1 MPIFE
6 VQGPDGRKFRVNTP
20 EGATSD
26 QAIDYIMDTEYAKPS
41 ILDEINKPAVRKPE
55 ESFLRPVADVGL
67 QIQRGAVQGVRML
80 ADAFGAGSET
90 AKTLMSVDDHLA
102 KLLSA
107 QAQQDQQEISRLMKE
122 AEDKGI
128 GAQVAAGLKAFAVA
142 PVDTLA
148 QAFGTAIPTLAG
160 GLTGAA
166 LRLGA
171 VGTAAVG
178 SGIGAGMG
186 AGVVKGTIYE
196 AVKDAL
202 TERGESPEVA
212 EQKAQEAQ
220 SYGGENWGSILTGTV
235 LGGVAG
241 QAGIE
246 RALVGRFAA
255 KQAAKEAAEQTGAEA
270 AKAAAR
276 PGIIRTAVGEALP
289 EAAQAGQEQLAENIA
304 LQKQGFDVPT
314 FRGVAG
320 AATFEGV
327 AGAGLG
333 AGVGAL
339 GRAAPKAPALK
350 PTTTEEEGQADKEL
364 ASLFGEDVE
373 AEEETEEVEAPKKKG
388 AKEPLRPD
396 VLQEM
401 GDLIAKLNTGEETFN
416 EKDERK
422 LLLNYVSRLGLDAGD
437 YKKFKKP
444 EELRNELSKLLVT
457 PEGKMPDEAAK
468 PSDTGAGFGV
478 PSTPP
483 TGTTPGAGEA
493 GPGGLGAGSVDTGTA
508 GVGTGAGESTLGGD
522 VPLGGEAPPPKK
534 VSPLNGKRKKLQGTK
549 LPMASVTSKLL
560 TPDELDYINE
570 YEKIIASGRIDELD
584 PEDIA
589 YANELRSRIETGLAN
604 QKSEQLEK
612 KIAEDEYVQI
622 ENLYNKA
629 AEQASEELK
638 VRGLPSQFR
647 RREGAT
653 GGTLTEDERQVYMD
667 ALGSS
672 RSAESATEA
681 LAALSDYR
689 DSKSAYAKN
698 AGIRADLRTDSIAAY
713 EINRKAESKARG
725 VEFPAWTDL
734 TKKEQEAYLEQVPF
748 KPKEARIPG
757 PAGGVI
763 KSGFDAVTP
772 LVAERQTEVQEKQRQ
787 KEERTA
793 AENYAAAQRRI
804 EDEQLGLTG
813 VLPSNIVEDI
823 KLGDSQSAI
832 RYLAESA
839 RGASPEVT
847 AEGIERLERAIDEAN
862 AEASREAA
870 LYEEQT
876 QEREKLKADIE
887 TATGK
892 TKKELQSRL
901 DELVSD
907 EDYRDA
913 QERIQGSKRKL
924 EDVLRKARSKV
935 DPLTAQVNR
944 LIASVI
950 NGLKINTKIV
960 YDPDFDGIAEYNPAT
975 DTIRVSD
982 RGLNETALM
991 HEFVH
996 AATINVLNKFQRGKR
1011 NELSA
1016 DQQRG
1021 AQQIIRL
1028 FNLVKDRPGMKSRF
1042 PRAFD
1047 NVYEFVSYGL
1057 TDPKFQLELQK
1068 INLRQRATIVKGE
1081 DDQRIAVEHDVIY
1094 TNYFADEESVR
1105 VEEAATGKKVDVTKT
1120 AWQSFVHSVAQAIG
1134 LFNRFGKTLKNTFTP
1149 REYFDQIRKKS
1160 EKEIV
1165 EDLKTA
1171 EDQEGFQEFLDAV
1184 ADGFEQ
1190 KETDIFQRLDKAQR
1204 EYEAQQTYFERD
1216 KSDKQKAKLDRAKA
1230 KVERIEAEIESGVGF
1245 GVKETKG
1252 EKKRR
1257 LSASVEPGYLG
1268 NLFLELVGAFSDIAA
1283 APEPIQGFT
1292 TSLPM
1297 AAKKPPK
1304 KTDESLGKFV
1314 DEQVQR
1320 LDDQNPSN
1328 FQKASIVKRLFT
1340 KEGVTKTVE
1349 TLQNYRFRLEK
1360 LQDLLYKS
1368 GKLFSSGDKQNN
1380 IGTAVTTSAGIA
1392 ENTYQKE
1399 FYTLI
1404 DDAQNLLKELT
1415 DITGESAKKTLARLH
1430 AYAIYLHDPE
1440 RRRVKFLRE
1449 APLTNIKA
1457 VQDREKI
1464 ISDVLKAPDKATAE
1478 KLRSD
1483 LEALV
1488 TANLDSASSLADIK
1502 NPAYNTL
1509 GPHSYK
1515 RINEQFAKAFTGE
1528 SKKKADEL
1536 IKKLRSIEDATIRLN
1551 KESNYFSPQVQ
1562 NLVWFYGFKN
1572 YFPFKG
1578 KPDSGPRD
1586 YQLDPHSQQLSGELQ
1601 DKQEAFDGRITDSD
1615 NPILNVINE
1624 ASRSA
1629 MRVGRHRAGVTK
1641 TLKNLLREAKKDYKE
1656 EGPGIQGK
1664 VLKTIKFE
1672 DRFDADLEEG
1682 LKRGVKNIFHY
1693 NPDGTVDILQIEDPN
1708 MLQAIKKP
1716 IQADNFILD
1725 KLGKATSLFGQMH
1738 TRYNPAFAPV
1748 DFLRNLFT
1756 YAGIVGAELG
1766 PKRGL
1771 QIMGEMARV
1780 LAMGGFHQTG
1790 VFSMAYANGN
1800 KPRMAALAKQ
1810 NSFYKDLNEYYDKGG
1825 RTAYL
1830 QGISYKEN
1838 LIDAINSA
1846 DGNGVLRSL
1855 SGVQKYF
1862 DAWLDMFEIS
1872 TRVAAYRTMKA
1883 QYMAEGMNAD
1893 DAATEAV
1900 AFTKN
1905 LANFEKTGFKGK
1917 EIGSLF
1923 MFFRPAA
1930 TGAVRSFEAL
1940 LPALDVLK
1948 TDAQLLEKIKKQ
1960 NKDVKGFTEADAK
1973 KVLVKQKERA
1983 KNAAVVTTALM
1994 GVGFATY
2001 AMSVLMAG
2009 EDDEDRNKTVTDDPA
2024 RWVRFAR
2031 FNTGMQSGGQDLVL
2045 QMPWGFGFGAFAS
2058 IGAQLAA
2065 FGFGAQPF
2073 GKMVNN
2079 VIDAGA
2085 ESFVP
2090 LPISKINKFE
2100 HPVQATL
2107 DTLLPSAAR
2116 PMFEWAMNMDGL
2128 GRAIYNNRQ
2137 SRNNDAYT
2145 GGDNIPEIYKSA
2157 ARFLYDATE
2166 GAVDWSP
2173 NTLYFF
2179 SNNYFDGMARLG
2191 AFTYNVANV
2200 ATGEKNFDFKTDTLL
2215 LDAYLKAPSNYD
2227 ARQFAEVEKE
2237 IRSIDQKLRAF
2248 KLPGRE
2254 EKYFNYI
2261 DNNPEAEFVVSAYN
2275 QFNGQLN
2282 GIREA
2287 ANRARKDTTMSIKER
2302 QDLVR
2307 MYVKQQDMLKAMF
2320 TSQMEMYGI
2329 EPD

>member
-1 MPIFE
+1 MRIGKAE
-6 VQGPDGRKFRVNTP
+6 LGKTIR
-20 EGATSD
+20 EG
-26 QAIDYIMDTEYAKPS
+26 
-41 ILDEINKPAVRKPE
+41 
-55 ESFLRPVADVGL
+55 
-67 QIQRGAVQGVRML
+67 
-80 ADAFGAGSET
+80 
-90 AKTLMSVDDHLA
+90 
-102 KLLSA
+102 
-107 QAQQDQQEISRLMKE
+107 
-122 AEDKGI
+122 
-128 GAQVAAGLKAFAVA
+128 
-142 PVDTLA
+142 
-148 QAFGTAIPTLAG
+148 
-160 GLTGAA
+160 
-166 LRLGA
+166 
-171 VGTAAVG
+171 
-178 SGIGAGMG
+178 
-186 AGVVKGTIYE
+186 
-196 AVKDAL
+196 
-202 TERGESPEVA
+202 
-212 EQKAQEAQ
+212 
-220 SYGGENWGSILTGTV
+220 
-235 LGGVAG
+235 
-241 QAGIE
+241 
-246 RALVGRFAA
+246 
-255 KQAAKEAAEQTGAEA
+255 
-270 AKAAAR
+270 
-276 PGIIRTAVGEALP
+276 
-289 EAAQAGQEQLAENIA
+289 
-304 LQKQGFDVPT
+304 
-314 FRGVAG
+314 
-320 AATFEGV
+320 
-327 AGAGLG
+327 
-333 AGVGAL
+333 
-339 GRAAPKAPALK
+339 
-350 PTTTEEEGQADKEL
+350 
-364 ASLFGEDVE
+364 
-373 AEEETEEVEAPKKKG
+373 EEVFT
-388 AKEPLRPD
+388 D
-396 VLQEM
+396 
-401 GDLIAKLNTGEETFN
+401 
-416 EKDERK
+416 KDERK
-422 LLLNYVSRLGLDAGD
+422 LLLNFVSRLGLDLGD
-437 YKKFKKP
+437 YKKFQKP

-468 PSDTGAGFGV
+468 PPDIGTGVSV

-483 TGTTPGAGEA
+483 TDTTPGAGEA

-508 GVGTGAGESTLGGD
+508 GVGAGAGESTLGGD
-522 VPLGGEAPPPKK
+522 VLLGGEATTPKK
-534 VSPLNGKRKKLQGTK
+534 VSPLNGLRKKAQGAK

-560 TPDELDYINE
+560 GPDELEFINA
-570 YEKIIASGRIDELD
+570 YEKIIASGRVDELD

-612 KIAEDEYVQI
+612 KIAEDEYAQI

-629 AEQASEELK
+629 SEQASEELK

-672 RSAESATEA
+672 RSIESATEA

-689 DSKSAYAKN
+689 DSKAAYAKN

-748 KPKEARIPG
+748 KPEEARIPG
-757 PAGGVI
+757 PAGTVI

-787 KEERTA
+787 KEERAA
-793 AENYAAAQRRI
+793 AENYAAAQRQI
-804 EDEQLGLTG
+804 EDERLGLTG
-813 VLPSNIVEDI
+813 VLPPEIVEDI
-823 KLGDSQSAI
+823 KLGNSQSTL
-832 RYLAESA
+832 RYLAEYA
-839 RGASPEVT
+839 RGARPGDT
-847 AEGIERLERAIDEAN
+847 AVDIDQLERSIDEA
-862 AEASREAA
+862 REESDREIA

-876 QEREKLKADIE
+876 EQRTRLKAE
-887 TATGK
+887 L
-892 TKKELQSRL
+892 KKAPDDKKQSIQNQL

-907 EDYRDA
+907 KDFKEATSRV
-913 QERIQGSKRKL
+913 KKL
-924 EDVLRKARSKV
+924 EENLREARKNV
-935 DPLTAQVNR
+935 DPFTSQINR

-960 YDPDFDGIAEYNPAT
+960 YDTNFDGIAEYNPST
-975 DTIRVSD
+975 DTITVSD

-996 AATINVLNKFQRGKR
+996 AATVNVLNKFLRGKR

-1021 AQQIIRL
+1021 AQQIVRL
-1028 FNLVKDRPGMKSRF
+1028 FNLVKNRPGIKSKF

-1068 INLRQRATIVKGE
+1068 INLKQRATIVKGE
-1081 DDQRIAVEHDVIY
+1081 GDQRIAVEHDIIY
-1094 TNYFADEESVR
+1094 TNYFDDEESIR
-1105 VEEAATGKKVDVTKT
+1105 VEEAATGKEVEVTKT
-1120 AWQSFVHSVAQAIG
+1120 AWQNFVHSVAQAIG
-1134 LFNRFGKTLKNTFTP
+1134 LFNRFGKILKNTFTP
-1149 REYFDQIRKKS
+1149 REYFDQVRKKS

-1165 EDLKTA
+1165 EDLKVA
-1171 EDQEGFQEFLDAV
+1171 EDQEGYQEFLDAV
-1184 ADGFEQ
+1184 AEGFQQE
-1190 KETDIFQRLDKAQR
+1190 ETDVFQRLEKAQQ
-1204 EYEAQQTYFERD
+1204 EYEKQQAYFERD
-1216 KSDKQKAKLDRAKA
+1216 KSDKQKIKLDRAKA

-1245 GVKETKG
+1245 EVKETKG

-1257 LSASVEPGYLG
+1257 LSVSIEPGYLG

-1292 TSLPM
+1292 TKLPI

-1304 KTDESLGKFV
+1304 KAPKVKDESLGQFV
-1314 DEQVQR
+1314 GEQEKR
-1320 LDDQNPSN
+1320 LDAQSPSN
-1328 FQKASIVKRLFT
+1328 FQKASIVKKLFT
-1340 KEGVTKTVE
+1340 KEGVIKTVE

-1368 GKLFSSGDKQNN
+1368 GRLVSSGDKQNN
-1380 IGTAVTTSAGIA
+1380 VGTAVTTSAGIA
-1392 ENTYQKE
+1392 ENVYQKE
-1399 FYTLI
+1399 FYKLI
-1404 DDAQNLLKELT
+1404 DESQDLLRELT
-1415 DITGESAKKTLARLH
+1415 EITGESAKKTLARLH

-1457 VQDREKI
+1457 VQDRERI

-1488 TANLDSASSLADIK
+1488 TANLDSASSLANIK

-1586 YQLDPHSQQLSGELQ
+1586 FQLDPFSQALSGELQ

-1810 NSFYKDLNEYYDKGG
+1810 NSFYKDLNEYYDRGG
-1825 RTAYL
+1825 RTAYI

-1846 DGNGVLRSL
+1846 DGNGVLKSL
-1855 SGVQKYF
+1855 SGIQKYF

-1948 TDAQLLEKIKKQ
+1948 TDAQLLDKIEKQ

-2009 EDDEDRNKTVTDDPA
+2009 EDDEDRNKTLTDDPA

-2045 QMPWGFGFGAFAS
+2045 QMPWGFGFGAFAYRDWETDRKS
-2058 IGAQLAA
+2058 TRLNSSHSRASR
-2065 FGFGAQPF
+2065 
-2073 GKMVNN
+2073 M
-2079 VIDAGA
+2079 
-2085 ESFVP
+2085 
-2090 LPISKINKFE
+2090 
-2100 HPVQATL
+2100 
-2107 DTLLPSAAR
+2107 PS
-2116 PMFEWAMNMDGL
+2116 
-2128 GRAIYNNRQ
+2128 
-2137 SRNNDAYT
+2137 
-2145 GGDNIPEIYKSA
+2145 SA
-2157 ARFLYDATE
+2157 
-2166 GAVDWSP
+2166 
-2173 NTLYFF
+2173 
-2179 SNNYFDGMARLG
+2179 
-2191 AFTYNVANV
+2191 
-2200 ATGEKNFDFKTDTLL
+2200 
-2215 LDAYLKAPSNYD
+2215 
-2227 ARQFAEVEKE
+2227 
-2237 IRSIDQKLRAF
+2237 
-2248 KLPGRE
+2248 
-2254 EKYFNYI
+2254 
-2261 DNNPEAEFVVSAYN
+2261 
-2275 QFNGQLN
+2275 
-2282 GIREA
+2282 
-2287 ANRARKDTTMSIKER
+2287 
-2302 QDLVR
+2302 
-2307 MYVKQQDMLKAMF
+2307 
-2320 TSQMEMYGI
+2320 
-2329 EPD
+2329 